1 MLVVN
6 YSIFIT
12 TLNNCYFYSM
22 LLVLAVKTY
31 VLGGCMTPIAFAVL
45 GTGILF
51 GCYNLAVARNP
62 EENENLFNATLMGF
76 ALMETF
82 VFTSLIVGYLIYS
95 L

>member
-1 MLVVN
+1 
-6 YSIFIT
+6 
-12 TLNNCYFYSM
+12 M

-62 EENENLFNATLMGF
+62 EENENLFNAT
-76 ALMETF
+76 
-82 VFTSLIVGYLIYS
+82 
-95 L
+95 

>member
-1 MLVVN
+1 M
-6 YSIFIT
+6 
-12 TLNNCYFYSM
+12 M

-31 VLGGCMTPIAFAVL
+31 VLGGCMTPIAFGVL

-62 EENENLFNATLMGF
+62 EESENLFSTTLMGF

-82 VFTSLIVGYLIYS
+82 VFISLFVGFVIYS
-95 L
+95 I

>member
-1 MLVVN
+1 
-6 YSIFIT
+6 
-12 TLNNCYFYSM
+12 M

-31 VLGGCMTPIAFAVL
+31 VLGGAMTPIAFATL

-51 GCYNLAVARNP
+51 GCYLLAVARNP

-82 VFTSLIVGYLIYS
+82 VFISLIVGFVIYS